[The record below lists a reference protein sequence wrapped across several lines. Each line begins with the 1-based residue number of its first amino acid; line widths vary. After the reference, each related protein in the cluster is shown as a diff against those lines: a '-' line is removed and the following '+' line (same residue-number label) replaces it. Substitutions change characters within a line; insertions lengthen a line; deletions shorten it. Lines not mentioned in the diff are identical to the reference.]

1 MTGPLLAGEQGAG
14 VLPTAGLVVAFAVFV
29 SIVVWVFL
37 VPKSA
42 WQRDARIPLEG
53 DARADA
59 RKESS
64 HE

>member
-29 SIVVWVFL
+29 SIVAWVFL
-37 VPKSA
+37 VPRSA
-42 WQRDARIPLEG
+42 WQHDARIPLEG

>member
-14 VLPTAGLVVAFAVFV
+14 VLPTAGLVVALAVFV
-29 SIVVWVFL
+29 SIVAWVFL
-37 VPKSA
+37 VPRSA